1 VAEAHSLGI
10 VHRDLKPENLFL
22 ARLPDGTRSVK
33 VLDFGISKSMV
44 IGSADNRSLTQSST
58 IMGSPLYM
66 SPEQMRAPRTVDT
79 RTDIWSLGAIIYE
92 LLSGNPPYVA
102 DTLPQL
108 CAKMLESDP
117 TPLRIFRPDVDL
129 DLERTVTRCLARN
142 VNDRWQS
149 MGELAQALLPYASRS
164 ARIHVERAG
173 RVLNTTENNARM
185 AQMPLQSRDPAH
197 GTPTRQSARGLDAA
211 AMPERARTPVS
222 NAERSDLRGSD
233 PARSPVQG
241 LPIMPVTDTGN
252 RASWEN
258 SRGGR
263 QASGSA
269 HPSRAGWKV
278 ALMISGGAAALLALG
293 GFVWSMLRQ
302 QSASTITPVLSA
314 AAADIAPSPTRSA
327 VEAMP
332 TAASLPSSPVEIV
345 GQDGGAAAEEA
356 AKPPVEAARPGAA
369 PTTTREPAPELRI
382 RKTAQ
387 PAANPPPSGKG
398 LTDFGG
404 RR

>member
-1 VAEAHSLGI
+1 
-10 VHRDLKPENLFL
+10 
-22 ARLPDGTRSVK
+22 
-33 VLDFGISKSMV
+33 
-44 IGSADNRSLTQSST
+44 
-58 IMGSPLYM
+58 
-66 SPEQMRAPRTVDT
+66 
-79 RTDIWSLGAIIYE
+79 
-92 LLSGNPPYVA
+92 
-102 DTLPQL
+102 
-108 CAKMLESDP
+108 
-117 TPLRIFRPDVDL
+117 
-129 DLERTVTRCLARN
+129 
-142 VNDRWQS
+142 
-149 MGELAQALLPYASRS
+149 
-164 ARIHVERAG
+164 
-173 RVLNTTENNARM
+173 M

-222 NAERSDLRGSD
+222 NPERSDLRGSD

-293 GFVWSMLRQ
+293 GFVWSTLRQ

-356 AKPPVEAARPGAA
+356 AKPPVEAAPPGAA
-369 PTTTREPAPELRI
+369 PTTREPAPELRI